1 MILPTTVSA
10 RDIQRDY
17 RRVFNAAKTS
27 KKPVLV
33 LTNNK
38 PDVVIMDVAEVE
50 RLYREAAQAET
61 AEALKAVV
69 IYKREKRAGKL
80 KKLTSLREL
89 V

>member
-1 MILPTTVSA
+1 MIIPKTVSA

-17 RRVFNAAKTS
+17 RRIFNEAKTS

-50 RLYREAAQAET
+50 RLYQQAAQIET
-61 AEALKAVV
+61 AEALKAVNV
-69 IYKREKRAGKL
+69 YKREKKAGKL
-80 KKLTSLREL
+80 KRLASLKDL
-89 V
+89 M